1 MGDAV
6 RSFSFKMWIVGINN
20 IIIQTIYPSLH
31 ISRYELSNGTFV
43 ATTGALKEINAGDD
57 QSKVA
62 ISVGVF
68 NYVGSDGQTYW
79 VKWTVDENGFSPE
92 IGRTPP
98 KELQKVV
105 DETRSDNNLIEP

>member
-1 MGDAV
+1 MLYD
-6 RSFSFKMWIVGINN
+6 
-20 IIIQTIYPSLH
+20 IYYLSLH
-31 ISRYELSNGTFV
+31 VHRYELNNGSF
-43 ATTGALKEINAGDD
+43 AASTGALKEINGGDGP
-57 QSKVA
+57 SKVA

-92 IGRTPP
+92 IGSAPP

-105 DETRSDNNLIEP
+105 DEAGSDNLIES